1 MMLATAAC
9 ASRTPA
15 PPKTVNDYCLI
26 AKRISYAELRRGEV
40 DDPGNGA
47 DTPVTVREIKDHNKE
62 YACVCGGDCPQ
73 GAFQDTIRR

>member
-9 ASRTPA
+9 VSRTPA

-26 AKRISYAELRRGEV
+26 AKRISYAELARGEV

-47 DTPVTVREIKDHNKE
+47 DTPETVVQIKRHNSQR
-62 YACVCGGDCPQ
+62 ACVCDADCPV
-73 GAFQDTIRR
+73 D